1 MLGEEGADPSDRLPE
16 RPGLPL
22 ILVGHAAAT
31 QQRRAMADGE
41 ELEFTCSPI
50 DRIFR
55 LSLGELADLSGAKYD
70 GDLSLSLEAGQRRK
84 HEYVAEQIGI
94 APGRRVLDLDVRL
107 GSAARLRPPPS
118 RDPGQATEV
127 AIRAI
132 VPSPGPSVPVR
143 GYPGIMS
150 WSLSANR
157 NGALDGAV
165 PGRGLAGPARGL
177 FVGCGL
183 AVMLGGLA
191 VLSGWEFG
199 VERLKNLS
207 PGAVSMKPNAAA
219 AFVLCGLALLL
230 CGNGIGRASRAR
242 LAAITVF
249 AGVAAAV
256 GGLTLVE
263 YATGTNLGIDQLLF
277 HEHAHIVATASPGR
291 MALLTAL
298 GLVLSGCALAAL
310 ARRKAV
316 VGQVLA
322 GVLLLIA
329 LSGALG
335 YLYGADL
342 TRPWGSTQVSADTVA
357 VLTIL
362 GLGLLIAIP
371 DVGLVAA
378 LLRDDPGGLMA
389 RWLLLAATITLPTLG
404 ILRLAGQHAG
414 LYNAGAGVGIMVL
427 ASLLVVLVTVGLTS
441 IKINALDRQRWLA
454 LEDLAASDRRLRKSL
469 DHLLH
474 VQQNERRGLAIDL
487 HDDAL
492 PALSAIGLQLELARE
507 RCQDPDV
514 CERLSQ
520 AEVELRATRV
530 RLRHLMLDLVPEVLR
545 QEGLGYVLRHRLEQM
560 QGLSGLD
567 YELIDRVGKQPSP
580 QATAILYRIALEAL
594 RNVARHSDANRVR
607 VELEHRNGRAQ
618 LTVADDG
625 IGFRPSSP
633 KPGHLGLSIMAERA
647 ELAGGGIQ
655 IDSQPGEGTAVVAWV
670 PAGVT
675 RSLETDC
682 APLLEEAA
690 AHRSGNG
697 GGSI

>member
-1 MLGEEGADPSDRLPE
+1 MN
-16 RPGLPL
+16 
-22 ILVGHAAAT
+22 
-31 QQRRAMADGE
+31 
-41 ELEFTCSPI
+41 
-50 DRIFR
+50 
-55 LSLGELADLSGAKYD
+55 
-70 GDLSLSLEAGQRRK
+70 
-84 HEYVAEQIGI
+84 
-94 APGRRVLDLDVRL
+94 
-107 GSAARLRPPPS
+107 
-118 RDPGQATEV
+118 
-127 AIRAI
+127 
-132 VPSPGPSVPVR
+132 GP
-143 GYPGIMS
+143 
-150 WSLSANR
+150 LSANR

-165 PGRGLAGPARGL
+165 RRRDLAGPARGL
-177 FVGCGL
+177 FVGYGL

-207 PGAVSMKPNAAA
+207 PGTVSMKPNAAA

-230 CGNGIGRASRAR
+230 CGSGSGRASRVR

-249 AGVAAAV
+249 EGVAAAV

-263 YATGTNLGIDQLLF
+263 YATGTNLGIDQVLF
-277 HEHAHIVATASPGR
+277 HEPAHSVGTASPGR
-291 MALLTAL
+291 MALATGL
-298 GLVLSGCALAAL
+298 GLVLSGCALACL

-316 VGQVLA
+316 VEQALA
-322 GVLLLIA
+322 AVVLLIA

-362 GLGLLIAIP
+362 GLGLVIATP
-371 DVGLVAA
+371 DAGLVAA
-378 LLRDDPGGLMA
+378 LLRNDPGGLMA
-389 RWLLLAATITLPTLG
+389 RWLLLAATIALPTLG
-404 ILRLAGQHAG
+404 MLRLAGQHAG
-414 LYNAGAGVGIMVL
+414 LYDAGAGVGIMVL
-427 ASLLVVLVTVGLTS
+427 ASLLVVLVTVGVTAT
-441 IKINALDRQRWLA
+441 KINALGRQRRLA
-454 LEDLAASDRRLRKSL
+454 LEDLAASDRQLRKSL

-474 VQQNERRGLAIDL
+474 VQENERRGLAIDL

-514 CERLSQ
+514 WERLSQ
-520 AEVELRATRV
+520 AEAELRATRV
-530 RLRHLMLDLVPEVLR
+530 RLRHLMLDLVPEALR

-567 YELIDRVGKQPSP
+567 YELIDGVGKQPSP
-580 QATAILYRIALEAL
+580 HATAILYRIALEAL
-594 RNVARHSDANRVR
+594 HNVARHSDANRVR
-607 VELEHRNGRAQ
+607 VELEQRDGRVQ

-655 IDSQPGEGTAVVAWV
+655 IDSQPGEGTAVLAWV
-670 PAGVT
+670 PAGVV
-675 RSLETDC
+675 RFLETGS

-690 AHRSGNG
+690 AHRPGHG